1 VAVGARVALYV
12 NGEPALFGVDP
23 YFGEQH
29 ASGMIEL
36 VVCNFADTPLEARW
50 DNLRVWDISGLSLP

>member
-1 VAVGARVALYV
+1 V